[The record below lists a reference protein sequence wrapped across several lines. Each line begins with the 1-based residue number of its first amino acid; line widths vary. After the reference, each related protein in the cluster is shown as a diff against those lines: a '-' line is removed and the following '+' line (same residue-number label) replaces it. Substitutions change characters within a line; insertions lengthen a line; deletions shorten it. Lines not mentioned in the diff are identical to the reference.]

1 MPNKCVNV
9 WWSEPHESV
18 SVQRKIKPSPGHTC
32 PPFWRIHSD
41 SAVKESAGTSA
52 SAWDE
57 MRHAWSNKT
66 TAQVAIVLSIA
77 HCLMPGL
84 PKLSKSFLC
93 MKPGRSTHHCLSIY
107 PLVISRLERLDNRV
121 QHHAKSWRRYLSQVS
136 LNSCTVPFWQ
146 HLRIFKLV
154 SRQPARSACL
164 RVNGQISSIY
174 VIFVGKW
181 AYKNT
186 GQFAKNLDI
195 YFNQNT
201 LYCWTLP
208 FS

>member
-1 MPNKCVNV
+1 
-9 WWSEPHESV
+9 
-18 SVQRKIKPSPGHTC
+18 
-32 PPFWRIHSD
+32 
-41 SAVKESAGTSA
+41 
-52 SAWDE
+52 
-57 MRHAWSNKT
+57 
-66 TAQVAIVLSIA
+66 
-77 HCLMPGL
+77 MPGL

-208 FS
+208 FSELQIVNPIRQAPSIKGDPGFHCCSCPFEHGVFSHQSCHKDHACHS